1 MQTKGAPLFQTP
13 QWLKKLRSNK
23 KRENLGIKKEN
34 LQFLDQGLHVVTFVN
49 WSFPLEDIMEAV
61 ADSSATWFS
70 EYAIHPVGLEWRKRK
85 SYPIIFKVPN
95 SDLLKLLMSEPIH
108 KTVSKMGDEPVAI
121 CMGPLWNSQ
130 VLCYNGYER
139 FQ

>member
-1 MQTKGAPLFQTP
+1 MFQTP
-13 QWLKKLRSNK
+13 QWLKKKRSNS
-23 KRENLGIKKEN
+23 KREKLGIVKEN
-34 LQFLDQGLHVVTFVN
+34 LQFLDEGLHVVTFIN
-49 WSFPLEDIMEAV
+49 WSFPMEDIMEAV
-61 ADSSATWFS
+61 ADASATWFS
-70 EYAIHPVGLEWRKRK
+70 EHAVNPLGLEWRKRK
-85 SYPIIFKVPN
+85 SYPIIFKVKN
-95 SDLLKLLMSEPIH
+95 TEFMNLLLSEAIH